1 VNDARNVRRRR
12 RTDHHGQ
19 LTKAIS
25 GHRGGGSPQTAEYSL
40 DADPWSG
47 SSATLR
53 TSRYARILQIFS
65 RSQQPHAG
73 GYPKPSRR
81 IADDQGLYCT
91 DMPLLDSSGRAFKT
105 VTEKTIHATGS
116 RFCLYTASDNVYS
129 PSPAQ
134 RLPRCEDIGNQ
145 LEVTAATLPA
155 LAYLVKSGRMCHVL
169 GGSTAAR
176 RRCIPDEGLSCGK
189 TVPSL
194 RWRLSSPAARR
205 AASAV
210 KGIYFAGSRPLSLE
224 PST

>member
-1 VNDARNVRRRR
+1 MRILGASRRQNSEHPVTRASCR
-12 RTDHHGQ
+12 
-19 LTKAIS
+19 
-25 GHRGGGSPQTAEYSL
+25 
-40 DADPWSG
+40 
-47 SSATLR
+47 SSAVLNSR
-53 TSRYARILQIFS
+53 TQAVICSPLKEVPMTRVSTARACRYWTVPVGRSKPSPRRQSAPPAPGSACTPLQITCT
-65 RSQQPHAG
+65 
-73 GYPKPSRR
+73 RR
-81 IADDQGLYCT
+81 
-91 DMPLLDSSGRAFKT
+91 
-105 VTEKTIHATGS
+105 
-116 RFCLYTASDNVYS
+116 
-129 PSPAQ
+129 SPA
-134 RLPRCEDIGNQ
+134 PAAGIQ

-176 RRCIPDEGLSCGK
+176 RRCIPEEGLSCGK